1 MTIEFGINPITWT
14 NDDLPGLGGDIPL
27 EVCLREASAAG
38 YTGVELGR
46 KFPRDARSLGPIL
59 AAHDLRLVSGWY
71 SLRLLERDVDAEFVA
86 MAAHL
91 ALLQAL
97 GSTVM
102 VVCEVTGCI
111 HGELGVRLSRRPRMP
126 PQRWAEFGDRLT
138 RLARRIQAAGVRM
151 AYHHHMGTVVQSG
164 AEVDALMKHTGEE
177 VGLLLDT
184 GHLTYAGENPAR
196 FAVSYAGRIVHVHC
210 KDVRAEVLARARN
223 RDASFLDAVLQ
234 GVFTVPGDGSVD
246 FPAALGPIAR
256 AGYAGWLVVEAEQ
269 DPAVATPSVYAGKG
283 YDYLARIASEIF
295 DQEVAR

>member
-1 MTIEFGINPITWT
+1 MTIELGINPITWT
-14 NDDLPGLGGDIPL
+14 NDDLPGLGADIPL
-27 EVCLREASAAG
+27 ETCLREARAAG

-71 SLRLLERDVDAEFVA
+71 SLRLLERDIDAEFAA

-91 ALLQAL
+91 ALLAAL

-111 HGELGVRLSRRPRMP
+111 HGELGARLSRRPHMP

-138 RLARRIQAAGVRM
+138 RLARRMQDAGMRM

-164 AEVDALMKHTGEE
+164 ADVDALMKHTGEE

-196 FAVSYAGRIVHVHC
+196 FATSYAARIVHVHC

-246 FPAALGPIAR
+246 FPAALGPLAR
-256 AGYAGWLVVEAEQ
+256 AGYDGWLVVEAEQ
-269 DPAVATPSVYAGKG
+269 DPAVATPSVYAAKG
-283 YDYLARIASEIF
+283 HSYLARITSEIF
-295 DQEVAR
+295 DQGAAR